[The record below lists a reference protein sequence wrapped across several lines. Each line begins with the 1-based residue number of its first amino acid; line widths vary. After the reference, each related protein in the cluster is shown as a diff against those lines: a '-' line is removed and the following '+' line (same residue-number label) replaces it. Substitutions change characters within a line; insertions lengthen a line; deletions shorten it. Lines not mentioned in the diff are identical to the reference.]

1 MGNRAIIK
9 GFGTN
14 IGVYVHWNGG
24 YDSVLAFTRTRPYS
38 PI

>member
-9 GFGTN
+9 GVGTN

-24 YDSVLAFTRTRPYS
+24 YDSVLALE
-38 PI
+38 